1 VHDQLHQRKRN
12 LRPSPDVAYVLF
24 GDGSVRALR
33 DTIAPLTIVSLV
45 TSMRGDTIDPNAL

>member
-1 VHDQLHQRKRN
+1 MINCTNENEIYGYH
-12 LRPSPDVAYVLF
+12 SDVAYVLF